1 MKGLRDPLKDSLCT
15 GPKPMAIL
23 RSALGLHLSV
33 YMRDLFVWTG
43 GLPHLNG
50 LPFRTTEFVFLT
62 SGALVKIL
70 SLWLD
75 RIDGCQKPKQTPEK
89 FV

>member
-43 GLPHLNG
+43 GVPLLNG
-50 LPFRTTEFVFLT
+50 LPYLPGVPHLP
-62 SGALVKIL
+62 VK
-70 SLWLD
+70 
-75 RIDGCQKPKQTPEK
+75 GPKS
-89 FV
+89 V